1 MPAGAAFADCLRSG
15 IAAPKLICMPHPD
28 RSSSLRTRCSASICA
43 TSPLRVRPL
52 LARRFNSRVVLL
64 DGRGLSAAPS
74 CADDDLPKGRE
85 RDVPGLR
92 EIFGSENSQ
101 LPGKV
106 IR

>member
-1 MPAGAAFADCLRSG
+1 MLSFYLRHLAVACACPEC
-15 IAAPKLICMPHPD
+15 IAALPS
-28 RSSSLRTRCSASICA
+28 RA
-43 TSPLRVRPL
+43 L
-52 LARRFNSRVVLL
+52 LALAE
-64 DGRGLSAAPS
+64 AAG
-74 CADDDLPKGRE
+74 ADDDLPKGRE

>member
-1 MPAGAAFADCLRSG
+1 MFFFMR
-15 IAAPKLICMPHPD
+15 
-28 RSSSLRTRCSASICA
+28 
-43 TSPLRVRPL
+43 
-52 LARRFNSRVVLL
+52 
-64 DGRGLSAAPS
+64 

-92 EIFGSENSQ
+92 EIFGSEHSQ